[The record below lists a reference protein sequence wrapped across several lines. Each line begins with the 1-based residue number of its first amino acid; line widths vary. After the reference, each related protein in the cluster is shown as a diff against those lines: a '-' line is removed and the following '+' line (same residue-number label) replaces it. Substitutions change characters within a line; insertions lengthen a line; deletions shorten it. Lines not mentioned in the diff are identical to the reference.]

1 MANNKTIGLLVLAGI
16 TCAAG
21 LVYAKITSLK
31 NFAKSI
37 IITPLWYGSISDLR
51 LSTAGMKLPLALD
64 LGNRSREN
72 VMLRVNSVDIYNGST
87 IFAQSVPALNE
98 VEITPYSTSRLPIDM
113 NIPYSTLVGMLGNF
127 ITRIANGESMQDLAQ
142 QVLDKVSGMS
152 FRIEVAI
159 NGVVEAPIVVNMDD
173 KSVHVDGLGLIPLSD
188 RKIGPLSD
196 YEDYLPTREH
206 LNYNDSIVCEDIT
219 PEETAVFIRDMARKF
234 KSDTARL
241 SRVLKGNSHG
251 ESVKR
256 VFDFVYKYIKYVP
269 DASDREQVRRPL
281 RTLYDQKGDCD
292 CFSVLVA
299 SIFENLGIPYIVR
312 IAEYENRGYYQHVYI
327 VAKIGGKEYVCDPV
341 VDSCLYEKPTTAHL
355 DF

>member
-1 MANNKTIGLLVLAGI
+1 MENNKTIGLMVLAGL

-37 IITPLWYGSISDLR
+37 IVTPLWYGSISDLK

-64 LGNRSREN
+64 LGNRSSEN
-72 VMLRVNSVDIYNGST
+72 IMLRVNSVDIYNGDT

-98 VEITPYSTSRLPIDM
+98 VEIKSFSTSRLPIDM
-113 NIPYSTLVGMLGNF
+113 NIPYTTLVGMLGNF
-127 ITRIANGESMQDLAQ
+127 ITRIANGESMQDLGK

-152 FRIEVAI
+152 FRVDVAI
-159 NGVVEAPIVVNMDD
+159 NGLVEVPIVVNMAD
-173 KSVHVDGLGLIPLSD
+173 KSVRVDGLGLVPAED
-188 RKIGPLSD
+188 RKVGPLSD
-196 YEDYLPTREH
+196 YEAYLPTREH
-206 LNYNDSIVCEDIT
+206 LNYRDSIVCDDIT
-219 PEETAVFIRDMARKF
+219 PEETAMFIRNMARKY
-234 KSDTARL
+234 KTDTARL
-241 SRVLKGNSHG
+241 SKVLERKSKMD
-251 ESVKR
+251 SVQN
-256 VFDFVYKYIKYVP
+256 VFDFVFKYIKYVP
-269 DASDREQVRRPL
+269 DAVDREQVRRPL

-312 IAEYENRGYYQHVYI
+312 IAEYENRGYYQHVYV
-327 VAKIGGKEYVCDPV
+327 VAKIGGGECVCDPV
-341 VDSCLYEKPTTAHL
+341 VHECFYEKPTTAYL